1 MNWITKSAAMLVFE
15 SGSTTSRKKRIG
27 TGPSMRA
34 ASASSSGTVRKNWR
48 KRNVA
53 VAEAMSGRVSP
64 TYELIMP
71 RSDTTLNVG
80 MMRTTTGSM
89 RVTKI
94 IQKKKLRSG
103 KRKNT
108 MAKEAMIEI
117 AILPQ
122 AIASAMTRLLNIM
135 GPTGAATPFVG

>member
-1 MNWITKSAAMLVFE
+1 
-15 SGSTTSRKKRIG
+15 
-27 TGPSMRA
+27 
-34 ASASSSGTVRKNWR
+34 
-48 KRNVA
+48 
-53 VAEAMSGRVSP
+53 VAEAISGRVRP

-80 MMRTTTGSM
+80 MMRTSTGSM

-103 KRKNT
+103 KRKKT
-108 MAKEAMIEI
+108 MANEAMIEI

-122 AIASAMTRLLNIM
+122 AMASAITRLLNIID
-135 GPTGAATPFVG
+135 PTGAATPLVVPAASTCE